1 MHEEMAQVKDR
12 RFLKMIQQRAARVAV
27 TASPARGQGARGV
40 VAAAREFMGE
50 LPLARFGTANQRDY
64 SRHLD
69 AATRR
74 LMASLPNGAATWG
87 LSRKLLNI
95 FLRDCLYTSYLAL
108 AYGLSAA
115 ERVME
120 IPLDS
125 ITAKALRGQ
134 APELP
139 RWPGV
144 KHLDPARSAAYQ
156 AAALMLAR
164 ERGLARVHLD
174 AYWWGVRE

>member
-1 MHEEMAQVKDR
+1 MKDR
-12 RFLKMIQQRAARVAV
+12 RFLKMIQLRAARVAV
-27 TASPARGQGARGV
+27 SASPARGQGAEGV
-40 VAAAREFMGE
+40 VTAARDFMGD
-50 LPLARFGTANQRDY
+50 LPLARFGTADQRAF
-64 SRHLD
+64 SRQLD

-74 LMASLPNGAATWG
+74 LMASLPKGASTWG

-95 FLRDCLYTSYLAL
+95 FLRDCLYTSYLAR
-108 AYGLSAA
+108 AYHLSAA
-115 ERVME
+115 ERFME

-125 ITAKALRGQ
+125 ITAKGIRAGV
-134 APELP
+134 PELP

-144 KHLDPARSAAYQ
+144 KYLDPVRRSAYQ

>member
-1 MHEEMAQVKDR
+1 MKDR
-12 RFLKMIQQRAARVAV
+12 GFLKMIQQRAARVAV
-27 TASPARGQGARGV
+27 TASPVRGQGAGGV
-40 VAAAREFMGE
+40 VVAAREFMGH
-50 LPLARFGTANQRDY
+50 LRLASFGTSDQRLY
-64 SRHLD
+64 SRRLD

-74 LMASLPNGAATWG
+74 LMASLPRGASSWG

-95 FLRDCLYTSYLAL
+95 FLRDCLYTTYLAR
-108 AYGLSAA
+108 AYGLPAA
-115 ERVME
+115 QRFME

-125 ITAKALRGQ
+125 ITAKGIRTEI
-134 APELP
+134 PELP

-144 KHLDPARSAAYQ
+144 KYLDPATNSVYQSAA
-156 AAALMLAR
+156 LLLAV

>member
-1 MHEEMAQVKDR
+1 MKDR

-27 TASPARGQGARGV
+27 TASPTRGQGAKGV
-40 VAAAREFMGE
+40 VAAAREFMGS
-50 LPLARFGTANQRDY
+50 LPLDRFGTADQRAY
-64 SRHLD
+64 SRQLD

-74 LMASLPNGAATWG
+74 LMACLPRRATTWG
-87 LSRKLLNI
+87 LSRKLLTV
-95 FLRDCLYTSYLAL
+95 FLRDCLYTSYLAR
-108 AYGLSAA
+108 AYGLSSA
-115 ERVME
+115 ERFME

-125 ITAKALRGQ
+125 ITAKAIRRG

-144 KHLDPARSAAYQ
+144 KRLDSVTSAAYQ
-156 AAALMLAR
+156 SAAKMLAR

-174 AYWWGVRE
+174 AYWWGGRE